1 MDGQLLES
9 FQEKL
14 AEPVSKEDYQQ
25 VLAGLV
31 TQLRAERGC
40 LWLERENK
48 FLYEGDEGLRKEF
61 PFSRQAVDSVLDR
74 GRSFVSYDTES
85 DARLEPT
92 GSIRVN
98 KVRSCLCAACYDGKG
113 GLIAVAY
120 FDNGMSFGMFAESD
134 LELLKKVLSLFPGA
148 LPVAA

>member
-1 MDGQLLES
+1 MDGQLLET

-61 PFSRQAVDSVLDR
+61 PFSRQAVDAVLEQ
-74 GRSFVSYDTES
+74 GRSFLSFDPECDPRIAEDS
-85 DARLEPT
+85 SL
-92 GSIRVN
+92 SLN
-98 KVRSCLCAACYDGKG
+98 VRCCMAASCTDEKG
-113 GLIAVAY
+113 NVLVLAY
-120 FDNGMSFGMFAESD
+120 FDNNLKRDQFTHRD
-134 LELLKKVLSLFPGA
+134 LKVLKAVLSLVPGA
-148 LPVAA
+148 VKVE